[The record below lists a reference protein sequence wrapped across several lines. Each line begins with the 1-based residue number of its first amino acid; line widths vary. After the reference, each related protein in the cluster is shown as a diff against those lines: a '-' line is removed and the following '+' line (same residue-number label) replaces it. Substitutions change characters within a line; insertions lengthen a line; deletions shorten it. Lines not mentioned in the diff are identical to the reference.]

1 MNQKAA
7 LKRLNDLFILVRRMK
22 PSVSKNE
29 LGITPR
35 EKRHIMEQLREISK
49 LIKLSSKI
57 KNNEYAIILSFL
69 NLKEFLALF
78 YLNSFYPFVTFCL
91 FLV

>member
-29 LGITPR
+29 PGITPR
-35 EKRHIMEQLREISK
+35 EKRYIMEQLREISK
-49 LIKLSSKI
+49 LIK
-57 KNNEYAIILSFL
+57 
-69 NLKEFLALF
+69 
-78 YLNSFYPFVTFCL
+78 
-91 FLV
+91 